1 MRVCLNPVSGR
12 EIRGDM
18 RPVLVLSPREFN
30 RLGLTIVAPISQGG
44 DYSRYAGFAATLMGS
59 GTQTQG
65 VVLVNMLR
73 SVDLGAR
80 AAKFVEKAPEA
91 VLQDAMGR
99 IRPVLEI

>member
-1 MRVCLNPVSGR
+1 MRICLNPVSGR

-18 RPVLVLSPREFN
+18 RPVLVLSPKEFN

-59 GTQTQG
+59 GTQTLG

-80 AAKFVEKAPEA
+80 AVKFVEKAPAA